1 MPSHEDKY
9 ISNLLSGFG
18 SVIAGVMVIFYA
30 CFERVRYDDWYF
42 WGLAASALLCLGS
55 YLMLQAFVHKIKAD
69 LSRRQKM
76 RQQYKSAREKEII
89 E

>member
-1 MPSHEDKY
+1 MASHEDKY
-9 ISNLLSGFG
+9 ISNLLMGFG
-18 SVIAGVMVIFYA
+18 SIIAGVMVILYA

-55 YLMLQAFVHKIKAD
+55 YLMLKAFVHKIKAD
-69 LSRRQKM
+69 LTQRQKM

>member
-1 MPSHEDKY
+1 MASHEDKY
-9 ISNLLSGFG
+9 ISKLLFGFG
-18 SVIAGVMVIFYA
+18 SIIAAVMVIFYA

-55 YLMLQAFVHKIKAD
+55 YLMMQAFVHKIKAD
-69 LSRRQKM
+69 MTRRQKL
-76 RQQYKSAREKEII
+76 RQQYKTTREKEPI